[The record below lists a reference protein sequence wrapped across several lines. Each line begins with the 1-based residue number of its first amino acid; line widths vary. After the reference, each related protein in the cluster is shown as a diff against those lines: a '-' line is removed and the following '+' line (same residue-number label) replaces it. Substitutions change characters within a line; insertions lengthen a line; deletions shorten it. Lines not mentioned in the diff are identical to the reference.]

1 MTSKHHRIAIVSVN
15 RSPSVP
21 FTVLISELRSVLLL
35 LSASISYIM
44 MAGDFN
50 VNLLVSGGATQVYLD
65 LLKDPTRVCGVSETL
80 IYHIFG
86 TGCFNVS
93 NVTQA
98 LGVSDYRM

>member
-1 MTSKHHRIAIVSVN
+1 
-15 RSPSVP
+15 
-21 FTVLISELRSVLLL
+21 
-35 LSASISYIM
+35 M

-65 LLKDPTRVCGVSETL
+65 LLTDFQLIQHIKDPTRVCGVSETL